1 MYQLYVKINYQVIL
15 NVNTRTVIISLLKN
29 YIQGLKYHGILLK
42 DVTVVTIV
50 SWQLTF
56 GSGFSDI
63 NIIYTHIFLA
73 TLAPVLSSNIPPEY
87 FSKSAVTAIVHAI
100 GPRANISAIMFCSP
114 ATRPCSVI

>member
-50 SWQLTF
+50 S
-56 GSGFSDI
+56 
-63 NIIYTHIFLA
+63 
-73 TLAPVLSSNIPPEY
+73 
-87 FSKSAVTAIVHAI
+87 
-100 GPRANISAIMFCSP
+100 
-114 ATRPCSVI
+114 